1 MSSWPSAT
9 ISGQGGPPA
18 PREPP
23 PSPPGPPAVPPAWA
37 VAAARAAGF
46 PRAADRARIEP
57 GPRAAATAQGH
68 AQTATQGRSPQKRA
82 RGWGR
87 WNDKPLTTD
96 ICGPTPAHATAARQ
110 TEAMQQR
117 TNQAGPMI
125 DRRWQPVPSC
135 VVVAHGGGQVQRYAR
150 APMRPRPEPGME
162 PPTGY
167 LLVKSGFCATRGVFD
182 HRFRGLDMPHSE
194 TAHWPTYRHYERYG
208 ACLRKSLILRNRYPK
223 GGPCWPGLWPHRGA
237 KRADRGRA
245 SQRFERRTGT
255 PRGMASLRPTICVTS
270 YKGRSVATPS
280 LRRVATPARR
290 RSHSQRSHTMAAN
303 RSLVGDL
310 VDVIP
315 S

>member
-1 MSSWPSAT
+1 MSSGPSAT

-23 PSPPGPPAVPPAWA
+23 PSPPVPPAVPPAWA

-162 PPTGY
+162 PPMLAGAMAAQ
-167 LLVKSGFCATRGVFD
+167 GARNGQ
-182 HRFRGLDMPHSE
+182 
-194 TAHWPTYRHYERYG
+194 TA
-208 ACLRKSLILRNRYPK
+208 
-223 GGPCWPGLWPHRGA
+223 GGPPNDSSGAPDPPAGWP
-237 KRADRGRA
+237 
-245 SQRFERRTGT
+245 RFVRR
-255 PRGMASLRPTICVTS
+255 SVLRPT
-270 YKGRSVATPS
+270 KGGVWPRRACDVWPRPPAVAAIRSD
-280 LRRVATPARR
+280 RIRW
-290 RSHSQRSHTMAAN
+290 QRMAAWPATW
-303 RSLVGDL
+303 L
-310 VDVIP
+310 P
-315 S
+315 SYPRNI